1 MGKTSSASKQKYNSR
16 VYKQV
21 TAQLSKELV
30 EKWETKL
37 KEDGIGK
44 AEFIRNAINSYL
56 GENTEG

>member
-30 EKWETKL
+30 ERWEKQL
-37 KEDGIGK
+37 AIDGIGK

-56 GENTEG
+56 GEITEG